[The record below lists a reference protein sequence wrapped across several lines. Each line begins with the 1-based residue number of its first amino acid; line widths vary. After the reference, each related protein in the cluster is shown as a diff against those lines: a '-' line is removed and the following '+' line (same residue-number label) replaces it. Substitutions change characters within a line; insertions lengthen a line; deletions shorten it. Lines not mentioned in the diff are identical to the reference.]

1 METPMKTPARTPA
14 RTRLRRAL
22 LRAVVG
28 GGICGA
34 GSATPGAQAPLTEIR
49 VSYQPALYWALPF
62 FVATEK
68 NWWAELGLQPVFSI
82 FPAGVPQMAAAAAKS
97 WDVGGT
103 GSVPAVLGHMRFGI
117 KTIGLTNDESA
128 ANALMVSKAAA
139 AQMSAHPAAMKGR
152 TILLTSNSTG
162 DYAVQSCLK
171 KYGLSKQDVRIKN
184 MGQAEIISALASGA
198 ANLAGL
204 WAPNTYAVQEKA
216 GAAELCSGKDSGA
229 MVPGALVARSEYAE
243 RHPEEVA
250 KFLAVYLRAWSWMHA
265 NRSDALALMRKF
277 YRQGGVDITDASLH
291 QEFASRPTFD
301 LAQQLARMERQ
312 RGNANV
318 SDMDAWFGQIA
329 EFMRGTG
336 AIHTVPPSSEYIT
349 DAYMKRVDADPR
361 LREFAN
367 RTR

>member
-1 METPMKTPARTPA
+1 MACPSRTCASRTWGRPRSSRRWPRAQRIWPVSGRPTPMRCKKRPARPDYV
-14 RTRLRRAL
+14 RAKT
-22 LRAVVG
+22 A
-28 GGICGA
+28 
-34 GSATPGAQAPLTEIR
+34 AP
-49 VSYQPALYWALPF
+49 W
-62 FVATEK
+62 
-68 NWWAELGLQPVFSI
+68 
-82 FPAGVPQMAAAAAKS
+82 FPAPS
-97 WDVGGT
+97 SPPPTTPTPW
-103 GSVPAVLGHMRFGI
+103 
-117 KTIGLTNDESA
+117 
-128 ANALMVSKAAA
+128 
-139 AQMSAHPAAMKGR
+139 
-152 TILLTSNSTG
+152 
-162 DYAVQSCLK
+162 
-171 KYGLSKQDVRIKN
+171 
-184 MGQAEIISALASGA
+184 
-198 ANLAGL
+198 
-204 WAPNTYAVQEKA
+204 AVQERA

-229 MVPGALVARSEYAE
+229 MVPGARVARSEYAE

>member
-1 METPMKTPARTPA
+1 MTGARTECRRRAMVFSLSWLEENPMETPMKTPVRTPV

-22 LRAVVG
+22 LSAVVG
-28 GGICGA
+28 GGICGICGA

-68 NWWAELGLQPVFSI
+68 TWWAELGLQPVFSI

-184 MGQAEIISALASGA
+184 MGEGEVISGAASGA
-198 ANLAGL
+198 PDEEEGGGGDHLGGGL
-204 WAPNTYAVQEKA
+204 
-216 GAAELCSGKDSGA
+216 G
-229 MVPGALVARSEYAE
+229 RSESGRSLGAQHLCGA
-243 RHPEEVA
+243 R
-250 KFLAVYLRAWSWMHA
+250 KGRRGRAM
-265 NRSDALALMRKF
+265 F
-277 YRQGGVDITDASLH
+277 GQ
-291 QEFASRPTFD
+291 
-301 LAQQLARMERQ
+301 RQ
-312 RGNANV
+312 RRHG
-318 SDMDAWFGQIA
+318 SGRPGGPQ
-329 EFMRGTG
+329 R
-336 AIHTVPPSSEYIT
+336 
-349 DAYMKRVDADPR
+349 
-361 LREFAN
+361 
-367 RTR
+367 